1 MRWPAHWR
9 WSARRLVVEACL
21 RAGRWLSGRRRLS
34 GWRRRRRWLMHRSH
48 APAKAASDRGSTTPT
63 PQRVPTVRA
72 EVVVTISTRSARFL
86 FLPQHFNL
94 VRVGG
99 LQLLHILN
107 EVELLGLGEVLEV
120 VEQGPQLFYG
130 QIVKLVE
137 VVIST
142 TGGGATINISSIV
155 SGIRRTITGKRP
167 FCRRW
172 RPLPLV
178 VEVARVPA
186 ICAT

>member
-1 MRWPAHWR
+1 
-9 WSARRLVVEACL
+9 
-21 RAGRWLSGRRRLS
+21 
-34 GWRRRRRWLMHRSH
+34 MHRSH

-107 EVELLGLGEVLEV
+107 EVELLRLGEVLEV
-120 VEQGPQLFYG
+120 VEQRPQLFDG
-130 QIVKLVE
+130 QIVKFVE
-137 VVIST
+137 VIIAAAT
-142 TGGGATINISSIV
+142 TTAGGATINISSIA
-155 SGIRRTITGKRP
+155 SGIRRRPIAGKRP
-167 FCRRW
+167 FGG
-172 RPLPLV
+172 
-178 VEVARVPA
+178 
-186 ICAT
+186 